1 MFNFHSAACERSP
14 RVPVVYGPIA
24 ANQPQLAPSKLLLP
38 SRRRFLQEAGLGFG
52 SLALASML
60 HAETKSESIAA
71 DPLALR
77 SPDFPGRVKSI
88 IWLFMT
94 GGPSQVDT
102 WDYKPELQKRDGQDL
117 AGADPKT
124 GFFTTSGKCLKSP
137 FEWKQHG
144 ESGSWVSDL
153 FPHLSKHVDKM
164 CFLHSMHLRQNN
176 HAPASIEFMCG
187 TNRPGLPALGAWM
200 TYGLGSQNQSL
211 PSYVVLHDTRP
222 RGDDQIWSAGFL
234 PKTYQA
240 LALDARRKETI
251 DNLSRDARHTDAQ
264 QRSQLDLIRQL
275 NHEHSQS
282 RPTQADLA
290 ARINSYELAYRMQ
303 MAAPEAMDLSKESQA
318 THQMY
323 GMDQPECTTFA
334 RQCLLARRLVERG
347 VRFVQI
353 FAGKGVGGDGSVND
367 VPWDCHTDLQT
378 NHRSCGLHT
387 DQPAA
392 ALLADLESRGMLDST
407 LVIWGGEF
415 GRTSDSQGA
424 KGRDHNPNGFTI
436 WMAGAGVKGGLHYG
450 ATDPFGYKA
459 VEKKVHVNDLHATL
473 LHLLGLE
480 HTKLTYRFNGR
491 DFRLTDVGG
500 ELLTDILA

>member
-1 MFNFHSAACERSP
+1 MFNYYSP
-14 RVPVVYGPIA
+14 A
-24 ANQPQLAPSKLLLP
+24 EMELP
-38 SRRRFLQEAGLGFG
+38 SRRRFLQQAGLGFG
-52 SLALASML
+52 SLALADLLKGEASAAPL
-60 HAETKSESIAA
+60 PA
-71 DPLALR
+71 DPLALK
-77 SPDFPGRVKSI
+77 SPHFPSKVKSI

-94 GGPSQVDT
+94 GAPSQVDT
-102 WDYKPELQKRDGQDL
+102 WDYKPELQKRDGQEL

-124 GFFTTSGKCLKSP
+124 GFFTTSGKCLASP
-137 FEWKQHG
+137 FKWARHG

-164 CFLHSMHLRQNN
+164 CFLHSMYLRQNN
-176 HAPASIEFMCG
+176 HAPASIELMCG

-200 TYGLGSQNQSL
+200 TYGLGSQNQNL
-211 PSYVVLHDTRP
+211 PSYVVLHETRP

-240 LALDARRKETI
+240 LALDARRKEAI
-251 DNLSRDARHTDAQ
+251 DNLARDKRHSDEQ
-264 QRSQLDLIRQL
+264 QRSQLEILRKL
-275 NHEHSQS
+275 NQAHAAE

-303 MAAPEAMDLSKESQA
+303 LAAPEAMNLATETEA
-318 THQMY
+318 THKLY
-323 GMDQPECTTFA
+323 GLDRPECATFA
-334 RQCLLARRLVERG
+334 RQCLLARRMVERG

-367 VPWDCHTDLQT
+367 VPWDCHSNVEV
-378 NHRSCGLHT
+378 NHRSCGLYT

-392 ALLADLESRGMLDST
+392 ALLQDLQARGLLEST

-436 WMAGAGVKGGLHYG
+436 WMAGAGVKGGFHYG

-500 ELLTDILA
+500 EVLRDILS

>member
-1 MFNFHSAACERSP
+1 MFGYYSTGE
-14 RVPVVYGPIA
+14 I
-24 ANQPQLAPSKLLLP
+24 QLPA
-38 SRRRFLQEAGLGFG
+38 RRRFLQQSGLGFS
-52 SLALASML
+52 SLALASLL
-60 HAETKSESIAA
+60 HAESSGQEPAA
-71 DPLALR
+71 AAATPAGTATSPPTDPLALR
-77 SPDFPGRVKSI
+77 PPHFPGRVKSI

-102 WDYKPELQKRDGQDL
+102 WDYKPELQARDGQEL
-117 AGADPKT
+117 SGADPKT

-137 FEWKQHG
+137 FAWKQYG
-144 ESGSWVSDL
+144 ESGTWVPDL
-153 FPHLSKHVDKM
+153 FPKLSQHVDRM
-164 CFLHSMHLRQNN
+164 CFLHSMHLQQNN
-176 HAPASIEFMCG
+176 HAPASIELMCG

-200 TYGLGSQNQSL
+200 TWGLGSQNQNL
-211 PSYVVLHDTRP
+211 PSCVVMHDTRP
-222 RGDDQIWSAGFL
+222 RGDYQIWSAGLL

-240 LALDARRKETI
+240 MALDARRNEAI
-251 DNLSRDARHTDAQ
+251 DNLARDARRTEAQ
-264 QRSQLDLIRQL
+264 QRAQLELLKEL
-275 NHEHSQS
+275 NQSHASS
-282 RPTQADLA
+282 RPTQSDLA
-290 ARINSYELAYRMQ
+290 ARINSFELAFRMQ
-303 MAAPEAMDLSKESQA
+303 MAAPEALNLAAESQA
-318 THQMY
+318 THSLY
-323 GMDQPECTTFA
+323 GLDQPACSTFG

-367 VPWDCHTDLQT
+367 VPWDCHSDVET

-392 ALLADLESRGMLDST
+392 ALLTDLESRGLLDST

-415 GRTSDSQGA
+415 GRTSDSQGS

-459 VEKKVHVNDLHATL
+459 VENKVHVNDLHATL
-473 LHLLGLE
+473 LHMLGLE
-480 HTKLTYRFNGR
+480 HTKLTWRFNGR

-500 ELLTDILA
+500 QVIQEILV

>member
-1 MFNFHSAACERSP
+1 MLNNHS
-14 RVPVVYGPIA
+14 
-24 ANQPQLAPSKLLLP
+24 LP
-38 SRRRFLQEAGLGFG
+38 ARRRFLKEAGLGFG

-60 HAETKSESIAA
+60 HEDASAA
-71 DPLALR
+71 PAFDPLALKK
-77 SPDFPGRVKSI
+77 PHFPAKVKSI

-94 GGPSQVDT
+94 GAPSQVDT
-102 WDYKPELQKRDGQDL
+102 WDYKPELQKRNGEVL

-124 GFFTTSGKCLKSP
+124 GFFTTSGKCLASP
-137 FEWKQHG
+137 FKWAQHG
-144 ESGSWVSDL
+144 KSGTWVSEL
-153 FPHLSKHVDKM
+153 FPQLSEHVDKM
-164 CFLHSMHLRQNN
+164 CFLHSMYLKQNN
-176 HAPASIEFMCG
+176 HAPASIELMCG
-187 TNRPGLPALGAWM
+187 TNRPGLPALGAWS
-200 TYGLGSQNQSL
+200 TYGLGSMNRNL
-211 PSYVVLHDTRP
+211 PAYVVMHDTRP

-240 LALDARRKETI
+240 MALDARRKEAI
-251 DNLSRDARHTDAQ
+251 DNLIRGIAHNDSQ
-264 QRSQLDLIRQL
+264 QRAQLDLIREL
-275 NHEHSQS
+275 NQDHAAG

-290 ARINSYELAYRMQ
+290 ARIDSYELAYRMQ
-303 MAAPEAMDLSKESQA
+303 MAAPEALDLTRETSETQKL
-318 THQMY
+318 Y
-323 GMDQPECTTFA
+323 GLDRPECSTFA

-378 NHRSCGLHT
+378 NHRSCALHT
-387 DQPAA
+387 DRPAA
-392 ALLADLESRGMLDST
+392 ALLKDLESRGLLEST

-436 WMAGAGVKGGLHYG
+436 WMAGAGVKGGYHYG

-459 VEKKVHVNDLHATL
+459 VEKRVHVNDLHATL
-473 LHLLGLE
+473 LHLMGLE
-480 HTKLTYRFNGR
+480 HTKLTHRFNGR

-500 ELLTDILA
+500 EVLKEILV

>member
-1 MFNFHSAACERSP
+1 MFNYYSP
-14 RVPVVYGPIA
+14 AEVT
-24 ANQPQLAPSKLLLP
+24 LP

-52 SLALASML
+52 SLALAGL
-60 HAETKSESIAA
+60 LNDETRAA
-71 DPLALR
+71 RPAAGDPTSLVE
-77 SPDFPGRVKSI
+77 PHFPSKVKSI

-94 GGPSQVDT
+94 GAPSQVDT
-102 WDYKPELQKRDGQDL
+102 WDYKPELQKRDGQAL

-124 GFFTTSGKCLKSP
+124 GFFTTSGKCLASP
-137 FEWKQHG
+137 FKWAQHG
-144 ESGSWVSDL
+144 QSGSWVSDL
-153 FPHLSKHVDKM
+153 FPHLSQHVDKM
-164 CFLHSMHLRQNN
+164 CFLHSMHLSQNN
-176 HAPASIEFMCG
+176 HAPASIELMCG

-200 TYGLGSQNQSL
+200 TYGLGSQNQNL
-211 PSYVVLHDTRP
+211 PSYVVLHETRP

-234 PKTYQA
+234 PKSYQA

-251 DNLSRDARHTDAQ
+251 DNLVRATEHTDAQ
-264 QRSQLDLIRQL
+264 QRSQLELIRTL
-275 NHEHSQS
+275 NRQHAAV

-303 MAAPEAMDLSKESQA
+303 MAAPEALDLASESQA
-318 THQMY
+318 VHKLY
-323 GMDQPECTTFA
+323 GLDKPECATFA
-334 RQCLLARRLVERG
+334 RQCLLSRRLVERG
-347 VRFVQI
+347 VRFVQV

-367 VPWDCHTDLQT
+367 VPWDCHTDVQV
-378 NHRSCGLHT
+378 NHRSCGLYT

-392 ALLADLESRGMLDST
+392 ALLGDLQSRGLLEST

-436 WMAGAGVKGGLHYG
+436 WMAGAGVKGGFHYG
-450 ATDPFGYKA
+450 STDPFGYKA

-473 LHLLGLE
+473 LNLLGLE

-491 DFRLTDVGG
+491 DYRLTDVGG
-500 ELLTDILA
+500 EVLREILG

>member
-1 MFNFHSAACERSP
+1 M
-14 RVPVVYGPIA
+14 
-24 ANQPQLAPSKLLLP
+24 NQHPMLGELSLP
-38 SRRRFLQEAGLGFG
+38 SRRQFLKNAGLGFG

-60 HAETKSESIAA
+60 HEESQAAAASSAVNPLLARAPHIAPTTKS
-71 DPLALR
+71 
-77 SPDFPGRVKSI
+77 V

-94 GGPSQVDT
+94 GAPSQVDT
-102 WDYKPELQKRDGQDL
+102 WDYKPELQKRDGQEL

-137 FEWKQHG
+137 FEWAQHG

-164 CFLHSMHLRQNN
+164 CFLHSMYLRQNN
-176 HAPASIEFMCG
+176 HAPASIELMCG

-200 TYGLGSQNQSL
+200 TYGLGSQNHSL

-234 PKTYQA
+234 PKSYQA
-240 LALDARRKETI
+240 LALDARRKETV
-251 DNLSRDARHTDAQ
+251 DNLVRDGKHSDEQ
-264 QRSQLDLIRQL
+264 QRSQLELIRQL
-275 NHEHSQS
+275 NQEHAAD

-303 MAAPEAMDLSKESQA
+303 MAAPEALDLTRESAA
-318 THQMY
+318 THRLY
-323 GMDQPECTTFA
+323 GLDRPECETFA
-334 RQCLLARRLVERG
+334 RQCLLSRRLIERG

-353 FAGKGVGGDGSVND
+353 FAGKGVTGDGSVND

-392 ALLADLESRGMLDST
+392 ALLSDLQSRGLLEST

-450 ATDPFGYKA
+450 STDPFGYKA

-473 LHLLGLE
+473 LQLLGLE

-500 ELLTDILA
+500 EVLKEILI

>member
-1 MFNFHSAACERSP
+1 MFNFHSGSD
-14 RVPVVYGPIA
+14 
-24 ANQPQLAPSKLLLP
+24 LSLP
-38 SRRRFLQEAGLGFG
+38 GRRRFLQEAGLGFG

-60 HAETKSESIAA
+60 HHESRADSMAA
-71 DPLALR
+71 DPLSLR
-77 SPDFPGRVKSI
+77 SPHFPGQVKSI

-153 FPHLSKHVDKM
+153 FPHLSQHVDKM

-176 HAPASIEFMCG
+176 HAPASIELMCG

-240 LALDARRKETI
+240 LALDARRKEAI
-251 DNLSRDARHTDAQ
+251 DNLARDARHSDAQ
-264 QRSQLDLIRQL
+264 QRSQLELLRQL
-275 NHEHSQS
+275 NQEHADS
-282 RPTQADLA
+282 RPAQADLA

-303 MAAPEAMDLSKESQA
+303 MTAPETLDLAAESEA
-318 THQMY
+318 TQKLY
-323 GMDQPECTTFA
+323 GLDRPECATFA

-367 VPWDCHTDLQT
+367 VPWDCHSDLQT

-392 ALLADLESRGMLDST
+392 ALLADLDARGMLDST

-436 WMAGAGVKGGLHYG
+436 WMAGAGVKGGFHYG

-459 VEKKVHVNDLHATL
+459 VEKKIHVNDLHATL

-491 DFRLTDVGG
+491 DYRLTDVGG
-500 ELLTDILA
+500 ELLSEILA

>member
-1 MFNFHSAACERSP
+1 MFALP
-14 RVPVVYGPIA
+14 
-24 ANQPQLAPSKLLLP
+24 LP
-38 SRRRFLQEAGLGFG
+38 SRRSFLKDAGLGFG
-52 SLALASML
+52 ALALSDML
-60 HAETKSESIAA
+60 HRESLSDPPSAGQLAA
-71 DPLALR
+71 GQLAAGQPGAAIDPLA
-77 SPDFPGRVKSI
+77 PKPEHFPAKVKSV

-94 GGPSQVDT
+94 GAPSQVDT
-102 WDYKPELQKRDGQDL
+102 WDYKPELQKRDGQSL

-137 FEWKQHG
+137 FGWKQYG
-144 ESGSWVSDL
+144 ESGTWVPDI
-153 FPHLSKHVDKM
+153 FPHLSQHVDKM
-164 CFLHSMHLRQNN
+164 TFLHSMYLRQNN
-176 HAPASIEFMCG
+176 HAPASIELMCG
-187 TNRPGLPALGAWM
+187 TNRPGLPALGAWL
-200 TYGLGSQNQSL
+200 TYGLGSQNLDL
-211 PSYVVLHDTRP
+211 PSYVVMHDTRP

-240 LALDARRKETI
+240 LALDARRKEAI
-251 DNLSRDARHTDAQ
+251 DNLARDGRRTDNQ
-264 QRSQLDLIRQL
+264 QRSQLELIRRL
-275 NHEHSQS
+275 NERHAVE
-282 RPTQADLA
+282 RPAQGDLA
-290 ARINSYELAYRMQ
+290 ARINSFELAYRMQ
-303 MAAPEAMDLSKESQA
+303 MAAPEAMDLTKETEA
-318 THQMY
+318 TRKQY
-323 GMDQPECTTFA
+323 GLDLPHCGTFG

-353 FAGKGVGGDGSVND
+353 FAGKGVGGDGSVGD
-367 VPWDCHTDLQT
+367 VPWDCHSDVET

-392 ALLADLESRGMLDST
+392 ALLGDLAARGLLEST

-436 WMAGAGVKGGLHYG
+436 WMAGAGVKAGFHYG
-450 ATDPFGYKA
+450 ATDEFGYKA

-500 ELLTDILA
+500 NLITEILA

>member
-1 MFNFHSAACERSP
+1 MFGYYSAAE
-14 RVPVVYGPIA
+14 VQLPV
-24 ANQPQLAPSKLLLP
+24 
-38 SRRRFLQEAGLGFG
+38 RRRFLQQTGLGFG
-52 SLALASML
+52 SIALASLL
-60 HAETKSESIAA
+60 HEESRGQDGEAAATVASGVPA

-77 SPDFPGRVKSI
+77 PPHFPGRVRSI

-102 WDYKPELQKRDGQDL
+102 WDYKPELQARDGQEL
-117 AGADPKT
+117 SGADPKT
-124 GFFTTSGKCLKSP
+124 GFFTTSGKCLASP
-137 FEWKQHG
+137 FKWQQHG
-144 ESGSWVSDL
+144 ESGTWVSDL
-153 FPHLSKHVDKM
+153 FPRLSRHVDHM

-176 HAPASIEFMCG
+176 HAPASIELMCG

-200 TYGLGSQNQSL
+200 TWGLGSQNSNL
-211 PSYVVLHDTRP
+211 PACVVMHDTRP

-240 LALDARRKETI
+240 MALDARRNEAI
-251 DNLSRDARHTDAQ
+251 DNLQRDSRRSELQ
-264 QRSQLDLIRQL
+264 QRAQLDLLREL
-275 NHEHSQS
+275 NQEYATG
-282 RPTQADLA
+282 RPTQGDLA
-290 ARINSYELAYRMQ
+290 ARINSFELAYRMQ
-303 MAAPEAMDLSKESQA
+303 MAAPEALNLQA
-318 THQMY
+318 ETQETHAMY
-323 GMDQPECTTFA
+323 GLDQPECATFG

-367 VPWDCHTDLQT
+367 VPWDCHSDVQT
-378 NHRSCGLHT
+378 NHRSCALHT

-392 ALLADLESRGMLDST
+392 ALLADLESRGLLEST

-424 KGRDHNPNGFTI
+424 RGRDHNPNGFTI
-436 WMAGAGVKGGLHYG
+436 WMAGAGVKGGFHYG

-459 VEKKVHVNDLHATL
+459 VENKVHVNDLHATL
-473 LHLLGLE
+473 LHLLGLD
-480 HTKLTYRFNGR
+480 HTQLTWRFNGR

-500 ELLTDILA
+500 QLLSDILV

>member
-1 MFNFHSAACERSP
+1 MFGYYTPGELS
-14 RVPVVYGPIA
+14 
-24 ANQPQLAPSKLLLP
+24 LP
-38 SRRRFLQEAGLGFG
+38 ARRQFLQDAGMGFG
-52 SLALASML
+52 SLALASLL
-60 HAETKSESIAA
+60 HNETASASTTSSN

-77 SPDFPGRVKSI
+77 PPHFPGKVKSI

-94 GGPSQVDT
+94 GAPSQVDT
-102 WDYKPELQKRDGQDL
+102 WDYKPELQARHGQDL
-117 AGADPKT
+117 AGSDPKT

-137 FEWKQHG
+137 FKWAQHG
-144 ESGSWVSDL
+144 ESGSWVPEI
-153 FPHLSKHVDKM
+153 FPHLSRHVDKM
-164 CFLHSMHLRQNN
+164 CFLHSMYLRQNN
-176 HAPASIEFMCG
+176 HAPASLELMCG
-187 TNRPGLPALGAWM
+187 TNRPGLPSLGAWM
-200 TYGLGSQNQSL
+200 TYGLGSQNQNL
-211 PSYVVLHDTRP
+211 PSCVVLHDTRP

-240 LALDARRKETI
+240 MALDARRKESI
-251 DNLSRDARHTDAQ
+251 ENLGRDARHSDSQ
-264 QRSQLDLIRQL
+264 QRAQLDLLREL
-275 NHEHSQS
+275 NQAHAVT

-290 ARINSYELAYRMQ
+290 ARINSFELAYRMQ
-303 MAAPEAMDLSKESQA
+303 MAAPEALDLGSEPESI
-318 THQMY
+318 HQLY
-323 GMDQPECTTFA
+323 GMEKPECTTFS

-367 VPWDCHTDLQT
+367 VPWDCHSDVET

-392 ALLADLESRGMLDST
+392 ALLQDLEARGLLETT

-415 GRTSDSQGA
+415 GRTSDSQGDR
-424 KGRDHNPNGFTI
+424 GRDHNPNGFTI
-436 WMAGAGVKGGLHYG
+436 WMAGAGVRGGLHYG
-450 ATDPFGYKA
+450 STDPFGYKA

-480 HTKLTYRFNGR
+480 HTQLTYRFNGR

-500 ELLTDILA
+500 EVLTEILA

>member
-1 MFNFHSAACERSP
+1 VFNYYSP
-14 RVPVVYGPIA
+14 A
-24 ANQPQLAPSKLLLP
+24 DLQLPT
-38 SRRRFLQEAGLGFG
+38 RRRFLQQAGLGFG

-60 HAETKSESIAA
+60 HDESRAASPSA
-71 DPLALR
+71 DPLAQV
-77 SPDFPGRVKSI
+77 SPHFPARVKSI

-102 WDYKPELQKRDGQDL
+102 WDYKPELQKRDGQEL
-117 AGADPKT
+117 AGSDPKT

-144 ESGSWVSDL
+144 ESGSWASDL
-153 FPHLSKHVDKM
+153 FPHLSQHVDKM
-164 CFLHSMHLRQNN
+164 CFLHSMYLRQNN
-176 HAPASIEFMCG
+176 HAPASIELMCG

-200 TYGLGSQNQSL
+200 TYGLGSMNQDL

-240 LALDARRKETI
+240 LALDARRKEAV
-251 DNLSRDARHTDAQ
+251 DNVTRDSRHSDAQ
-264 QRSQLDLIRQL
+264 QRAQLELIRRL
-275 NHEHSQS
+275 NEEHAVS
-282 RPTQADLA
+282 RPTQADLT

-303 MAAPEAMDLSKESQA
+303 SAAPEALDLEKESETIHKQ
-318 THQMY
+318 Y
-323 GMDQPECTTFA
+323 GLDKPECATFG
-334 RQCLLARRLVERG
+334 RQCLIARRLVERG
-347 VRFVQI
+347 VRFVQV
-353 FAGKGVGGDGSVND
+353 FAGKGVAGDGSVPD
-367 VPWDCHTDLQT
+367 VPWDCHTNLDQ
-378 NHRSCGLHT
+378 NHRSCGQHT

-392 ALLADLESRGMLDST
+392 ALLGDLEARGLLDST
-407 LVIWGGEF
+407 LLIWGGEF

-436 WMAGAGVKGGLHYG
+436 WMAGAGVKGGFHYG
-450 ATDPFGYKA
+450 ATDEFGYKA

-473 LHLLGLE
+473 LHLLGIE

-500 ELLTDILA
+500 NVLTEILA